1 MTEYIEFED
10 WLKYQVLDP
19 KTLSSE
25 AKKAFRMNYDKLKTE
40 GNLPSKTS
48 SDKKSK
54 YDLAKF
60 KNPDGSLNIDYALEV
75 AKQSLEES
83 KNNKEQKDVP
93 EDLSKL
99 KTKDFVNKNGK
110 IDINFALKV
119 AAKSASQCKG

>member
-48 SDKKSK
+48 S
-54 YDLAKF
+54 
-60 KNPDGSLNIDYALEV
+60 N
-75 AKQSLEES
+75 
-83 KNNKEQKDVP
+83 
-93 EDLSKL
+93 
-99 KTKDFVNKNGK
+99 VNF
-110 IDINFALKV
+110 DFALKDIV
-119 AAKSASQCKG
+119 GVPQ